1 MKKLILTKE
10 AVGKLEREL
19 DMLIGKR
26 KEISEEIKKARGF
39 GDLSENAE
47 YHAAR
52 EAQSLNE
59 TEILKVKEM
68 LESYE
73 LEDASDY
80 TEDQVRLGS
89 EVEVLYIESGD
100 QDEFTLVTKIEA
112 DPFDGKISNESPIG
126 SAIIGCKAGDVVNI
140 FTPGGSVAMKVLSVK
155 N

>member
-10 AVGKLEREL
+10 AVEKLEREL
-19 DMLIGKR
+19 DLLIGKR

-59 TEILKVKEM
+59 TEILKVKGM

-73 LEDASDY
+73 LEDAGDY
-80 TEDQVRLGS
+80 THDQVRLGS
-89 EVEVLYIESGD
+89 QDEVLYIESGD
-100 QDEFTLVTKIEA
+100 QDDFTLVTKIEA

-126 SAIIGCKAGDVVNI
+126 HALINHKAGEKIIVE
-140 FTPGGSVAMKVLSVK
+140 TPGGAFEVEILKIE
-155 N
+155 